1 MNKIQAEQ
9 DRAQAQGALVS
20 SQILNAMQPGSVMTA
35 DPNKLYNSALHGA
48 TIAATGTYT
57 MKRHPW
63 VSIEVDCV
71 GNGFI
76 LRTND
81 VTLIAKDLEE
91 LQQHFT
97 AQVAD
102 TLLKW
107 SK

>member
-1 MNKIQAEQ
+1 MN
-9 DRAQAQGALVS
+9 S
-20 SQILNAMQPGSVMTA
+20 SQILNAMQPGSIMAV
-35 DPNKLYNSALHGA
+35 DPNKLSQLQAAN
-48 TIAATGTYT
+48 IAAAGTYT